1 MTIVM
6 FVVKQWVR
14 RSRPLDAGIEGKA
27 AESRERILESASRLF
42 RERGIDAAGVDDVTR
57 AAGLTHGGFYGHFDS
72 KEALA
77 AEAVERAMAAS
88 AERWR
93 KLLRGGPAEEGL
105 AALLA
110 GYLSPRHR
118 DARGRGC
125 PLSALVSEVSRQP
138 ESVRQSFT
146 KGLMEMLNVLEEFL
160 PLEKPVNR
168 RSHSI
173 LTLAALVGAIT
184 MARAVENG
192 KLSNLILTTVLNE
205 LGILLSTKNRSKPSR
220 EPSRHRSHRRNPD

>member
-1 MTIVM
+1 MRVS
-6 FVVKQWVR
+6 K
-14 RSRPLDAGIEGKA
+14 EKA
-27 AESRERILESASRLF
+27 AESRERILEAASRLF

-88 AERWR
+88 AKRWR
-93 KLLRGGPAEEGL
+93 KLLRGAPAEEAL
-105 AALLA
+105 TALLT
-110 GYLSPRHR
+110 GYLSSQHR

-125 PLSALVSEVSRQP
+125 PLSALCSEVGRQP
-138 ESVRQSFT
+138 ESVRRSFT
-146 KGLMEMLNVLEEFL
+146 KGLMEMLNVLEELL
-160 PLEKPVNR
+160 PDEEPVNR
-168 RSHSI
+168 RSRAI

-184 MARAVENG
+184 MARAVENA

-205 LGILLSTKNRSKPSR
+205 LEILLSTKNQNQLSR
-220 EPSRHRSHRRNPD
+220 EPSRRRSHRRNPD